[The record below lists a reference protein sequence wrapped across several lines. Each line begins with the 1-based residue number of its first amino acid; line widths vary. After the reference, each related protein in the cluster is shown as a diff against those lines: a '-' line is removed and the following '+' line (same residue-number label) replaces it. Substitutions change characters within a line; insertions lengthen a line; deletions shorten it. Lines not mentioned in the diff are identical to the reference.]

1 MEDASDKPRIWK
13 NVGLRA
19 VTALLFAG
27 ICIFPLYFG
36 GWPWAILVALLG
48 SVATWEWV
56 RMSDPVPT
64 RLAYILPI
72 LGIIIATV
80 YVVQSNYNLV
90 IFTVVIAGFL
100 AALERSRRGGLL
112 WAGLGYLYI
121 VIPTLVIICLR
132 GMENGFLS
140 EGFTK
145 LFYIIIIVVAADV
158 GAYFGGS
165 YFKGAKLAPKLSP
178 NKTWSGFVS
187 GLLFGA
193 LMGGLLGA
201 VFKLGFAPGLFLAIP
216 LIILS
221 VFGDLLESGLKRVL
235 NVKDAGELLPGHGGV
250 LDRLDSLM
258 MAAIGAATFFHLW
271 PNFWP
276 I

>member
-1 MEDASDKPRIWK
+1 MEDAFDKPRIWK

-36 GWPWAILVALLG
+36 GWLWAILVALLG

-56 RMSDPVPT
+56 RMSDPAPT

-72 LGIIIATV
+72 MGIVIATV
-80 YVVQSNYNLV
+80 YVVQADNNLA
-90 IFTVVIAGFL
+90 ILTVAIAGAL
-100 AALERSRRGGLL
+100 AALERARRGGLL

-121 VIPTLVIICLR
+121 VIPTLVIISLR
-132 GMENGFLS
+132 GMEDGFLS
-140 EGFTK
+140 EGFSK
-145 LFYIIIIVVAADV
+145 LFYIIALVAAADV

-165 YFKGAKLAPKLSP
+165 YFKGAKLAPMLSP
-178 NKTWSGFVS
+178 NKTWSGFFS

-193 LMGGLLGA
+193 FIGGLLGIM
-201 VFKLGFAPGLFLAIP
+201 FKLGFVYGLLLAIP

-235 NVKDAGELLPGHGGV
+235 NVKDAGELLPGHGGI

-258 MAAIGAATFFHLW
+258 MAAIGAAIFFYFW

-276 I
+276 L

>member
-1 MEDASDKPRIWK
+1 MADASGKPRIWK

-27 ICIFPLYFG
+27 VCIVPLYFG

-56 RMSDPVPT
+56 RMSDAAPT

-72 LGIIIATV
+72 MGIVIATV
-80 YVVQSNYNLV
+80 YVAQSNYSLAV
-90 IFTVVIAGFL
+90 LTVAIAGVL

-121 VIPTLVIICLR
+121 VIPTLVIIWLR
-132 GMENGFLS
+132 GMENGYLS
-140 EGFTK
+140 QGFTK
-145 LFYIIIIVVAADV
+145 LFYLITIVAAADV

-165 YFKGAKLAPKLSP
+165 YFKGRKLAPNLSP
-178 NKTWSGFVS
+178 NKTWSGFFS

-193 LMGGLLGA
+193 FMGGLLGIGY
-201 VFKLGFAPGLFLAIP
+201 KLGFTAGLIFAVP

-258 MAAIGAATFFHLW
+258 MAAIGAAIFFYLW

>member
-1 MEDASDKPRIWK
+1 
-13 NVGLRA
+13 
-19 VTALLFAG
+19 
-27 ICIFPLYFG
+27 
-36 GWPWAILVALLG
+36 
-48 SVATWEWV
+48 
-56 RMSDPVPT
+56 MSDAAPT

-72 LGIIIATV
+72 MGIVIATV
-80 YVVQSNYNLV
+80 YVAQSNYSLAV
-90 IFTVVIAGFL
+90 LTVAIAGVL

-121 VIPTLVIICLR
+121 VIPTLVIIWLR
-132 GMENGFLS
+132 GMENGYLS
-140 EGFTK
+140 QGFTK
-145 LFYIIIIVVAADV
+145 LFYLITIVAAADV

-165 YFKGAKLAPKLSP
+165 YFKGRKLAPNLSP
-178 NKTWSGFVS
+178 NKTWSGFFS

-193 LMGGLLGA
+193 FMGGLLGIGY
-201 VFKLGFAPGLFLAIP
+201 KLGFTAGLIFAVP

-258 MAAIGAATFFHLW
+258 MAAIGAAIFFYLW

>member
-56 RMSDPVPT
+56 RMSDPAPT

-80 YVVQSNYNLV
+80 YVVQSKYNLA
-90 IFTVVIAGFL
+90 IFTVAIAGLL

>member
-1 MEDASDKPRIWK
+1 MEDAPDKPRIWK

-19 VTALLFAG
+19 VTALLFAS

-36 GWPWAILVALLG
+36 GWPWAILVVLLG
-48 SVATWEWV
+48 GIATWEWV
-56 RMSDPVPT
+56 RMSDPAPT

-80 YVVQSNYNLV
+80 YVAQSNYSFAIV
-90 IFTVVIAGFL
+90 TVAIAGLL

-132 GMENGFLS
+132 GMENGFFS

-145 LFYIIIIVVAADV
+145 LFYIITIVVAADV

-201 VFKLGFAPGLFLAIP
+201 VFKLGFAPGLILAIP

-258 MAAIGAATFFHLW
+258 MAAVGGAIFFHFW
-271 PNFWP
+271 PSFWP